1 VSTLACT
8 GYSGRRDVVTQPA
21 LGSLYLS
28 AANEGWR
35 LFVKAISVLQVQ
47 MEQMSMATSLQVI
60 PQKFADRERGLFDIR
75 GFLAG
80 LVLSWAIGAVLYIYL
95 TVT

>member
-1 VSTLACT
+1 V
-8 GYSGRRDVVTQPA
+8 P
-21 LGSLYLS
+21 
-28 AANEGWR
+28 
-35 LFVKAISVLQVQ
+35 QVE
-47 MEQMSMATSLQVI
+47 MEQMSIETSLQVF
-60 PQKFADRERGLFDIR
+60 PQEFADRERGLFDIR